1 MKLTYKKD
9 KLKNDKRSKSFE
21 FESKYV
27 EIHIK
32 VYSIPPTGHLASLF
46 GDVYTEFDVSL
57 FELMDSQLSIDNY
70 TLNKFPELKPM
81 YPYHIRIMV
90 TDIKLYDCDSVFESR
105 MKSLI
110 QQYDDIVH
118 YKKDDFLFDL
128 SYEQKDSGSDI
139 TVTFLN
145 CLFAGYGDIGFDID
159 HGNFI
164 HLTPEWFNVVYD

>member
-9 KLKNDKRSKSFE
+9 KLKKDKRSESFE

-32 VYSIPPTGHLASLF
+32 VYMIPPTGHLASLF
-46 GDVYTEFDVSL
+46 RDVYTEFDVSL
-57 FELMDSQLSIDNY
+57 FELIDSQLSINNY
-70 TLNKFPELKPM
+70 TLNKFPELESM
-81 YPYHIRIMV
+81 YPDHIKIMP
-90 TDIKLYDCDSVFESR
+90 TDIKLYDCDSVFESK

-118 YKKDDFLFDL
+118 HKKDLMFDL
-128 SYEQKDSGSDI
+128 SYEQKYCGLDI

-145 CLFAGYGDIGFDID
+145 CLFAGYGDIGYDID
-159 HGNFI
+159 HDNCI
-164 HLTPEWFNVVYD
+164 HLITEWFNVDYN